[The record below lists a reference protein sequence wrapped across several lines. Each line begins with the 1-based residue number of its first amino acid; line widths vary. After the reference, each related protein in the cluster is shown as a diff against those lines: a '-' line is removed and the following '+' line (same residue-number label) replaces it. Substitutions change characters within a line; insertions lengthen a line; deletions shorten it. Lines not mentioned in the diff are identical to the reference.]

1 MSDLEHRPVM
11 LDEAVDLLAVRD
23 GGLYLDCTLGGG
35 GHTREVVRRA
45 GPGGRLIGL
54 DRDAGALARA
64 AENLKEVSGQ
74 VTLINSDYRY
84 LDDVMTEL
92 GIHGVDGVL
101 FDLGVST
108 WQVLDP
114 ERGFSFNHDAPLD
127 MRMDQRAATTAA
139 DLVNNLNERELARL
153 IQRYGEERWARRI
166 ASFIA
171 AARARRSVTTT
182 GQLVEIIKAAIPA
195 AARRDGPHPARRTF
209 QALRIAVNDE
219 LAGLERGLEL
229 GIRMLVPGGRMVV
242 ISFHSLEDRIVKNT
256 FRNWAMPQNRVPD
269 PLVRA
274 PGGWAPADGAELRIL
289 TKKPM
294 RPGAAEVEQ
303 NPRARSA
310 KLRAA
315 EKCESSCGAVAEQ
328 QHFPPKLA
336 GAPRDTAVTLP
347 Q

>member
-1 MSDLEHRPVM
+1 VSDLEHRPVM
-11 LDEAVDLLAVRD
+11 LDEAVDLLAVRK

-35 GHTREVVRRA
+35 GHAREVVRRA

-54 DRDAGALARA
+54 DRDAGAIARA

-74 VTLINSDYRY
+74 VTLVNSDYQY
-84 LDDVMTEL
+84 LDEVLNEL
-92 GIHGVDGVL
+92 GIRGVDGIL

-114 ERGFSFNHDAPLD
+114 ERGFSFSHDAPLD
-127 MRMDQRAATTAA
+127 MRMDRRAATTAA
-139 DLVNNLNERELARL
+139 DLVNNLNERELVGL

-171 AARARRSVTTT
+171 VARARRPVTTT

-195 AARRDGPHPARRTF
+195 AARRTGPHPARRTF

-229 GIRMLVPGGRMVV
+229 GIRMLVPGGRIAV

-256 FRNWAMPQNRVPD
+256 FRTWALPRNRVPD
-269 PLVRA
+269 
-274 PGGWAPADGAELRIL
+274 GWAPAVGAGLRIL
-289 TKKPM
+289 TKKPL

-310 KLRAA
+310 SLRAA
-315 EKCESSCGAVAEQ
+315 E
-328 QHFPPKLA
+328 KLA
-336 GAPRDTAVTLP
+336 GAPRDAAVISP

>member
-1 MSDLEHRPVM
+1 LPGDYQY
-11 LDEAVDLLAVRD
+11 LDEVL
-23 GGLYLDCTLGGG
+23 
-35 GHTREVVRRA
+35 
-45 GPGGRLIGL
+45 
-54 DRDAGALARA
+54 
-64 AENLKEVSGQ
+64 N
-74 VTLINSDYRY
+74 
-84 LDDVMTEL
+84 EL
-92 GIHGVDGVL
+92 GIRGVDGIL

-127 MRMDQRAATTAA
+127 MRMDRRAATTAA
-139 DLVNNLNERELARL
+139 DLVNNLNERELVGL

-171 AARARRSVTTT
+171 VARARRPVTTT

-195 AARRDGPHPARRTF
+195 AARRTGPHPARRTF

-229 GIRMLVPGGRMVV
+229 GIRMLVPGGRIAV

-256 FRNWAMPQNRVPD
+256 FRTWALPRNRVPD
-269 PLVRA
+269 
-274 PGGWAPADGAELRIL
+274 GWAPAGGAGLRIL
-289 TKKPM
+289 TKKPL

-310 KLRAA
+310 SLRAA
-315 EKCESSCGAVAEQ
+315 E
-328 QHFPPKLA
+328 KLA
-336 GAPRDTAVTLP
+336 GAPRDAAVISP

>member
-11 LDEAVDLLAVRD
+11 LDQAVDLLAVRD

-35 GHTREVVRRA
+35 GHAREVVRRA
-45 GPGGRLIGL
+45 GSTGRLIGL
-54 DRDAGALARA
+54 DRDASALARA
-64 AENLKEVSGQ
+64 AETLKEVSGQ
-74 VTLINSDYRY
+74 VALIHSDYQY
-84 LDDVMTEL
+84 LDDVLTKL
-92 GIHGVDGVL
+92 GIHGVDGIL

-127 MRMDQRAATTAA
+127 MRMDQRAAITAA
-139 DLVNNLNERELARL
+139 DLVNNLDERELASL

-171 AARARRSVTTT
+171 AARARQSVTTT

-195 AARRDGPHPARRTF
+195 AVRRDGPHPARRTF

-219 LAGLERGLEL
+219 LAGLERGLES
-229 GIRMLVPGGRMVV
+229 GIRMLVPGGRIVV

-256 FRNWAMPQNRVPD
+256 FKNWAMPQSRLPR
-269 PLVRA
+269 PLAQV
-274 PGGWAPADGAELRIL
+274 PGGWAPTDSAELRIL
-289 TKKPM
+289 TK
-294 RPGAAEVEQ
+294 RPLGPEAAEVEQ

-315 EKCESSCGAVAEQ
+315 EK
-328 QHFPPKLA
+328 LA
-336 GAPRDTAVTLP
+336 GTPRNTETASI
-347 Q
+347 

>member
-1 MSDLEHRPVM
+1 M

-35 GHTREVVRRA
+35 GHARELVRRA
-45 GPGGRLIGL
+45 GPAGRLIGL
-54 DRDAGALARA
+54 DRDASALDRA

-74 VTLINSDYRY
+74 VAMIHSDYQY

-92 GIHGVDGVL
+92 GIHGVDGIL

-127 MRMDQRAATTAA
+127 MRMDQQAATTAA
-139 DLVNNLNERELARL
+139 DLVNNLNERELAGL

-171 AARARRSVTTT
+171 AARARWPVTTT

-219 LAGLERGLEL
+219 LAGLERGLEA
-229 GIRMLVPGGRMVV
+229 GIRMLVPGGRIVV

-256 FRNWAMPQNRVPD
+256 FRNWV
-269 PLVRA
+269 L
-274 PGGWAPADGAELRIL
+274 ADGAGLRVL
-289 TKKPM
+289 TKKPL

-328 QHFPPKLA
+328 LHFPPKP
-336 GAPRDTAVTLP
+336 GRPVIP
-347 Q
+347 QQHHLSNIK